1 MDTPFP
7 TEGSGCKRAKGSVS
21 YYPAA
26 CWIHPPPTPM
36 AGGQPRASLSPRLR
50 QSPESCRKGSVRSP
64 SGTGPPDLTSHTYLL
79 QSSLPSSFVL
89 QAHVQ
94 SSQLQPHGGHV
105 EGVQRIVLTGRR
117 EETTGH
123 LVNGCREPTGRVQL
137 SCGRPADGHTLHGS
151 QAPPDPGRCCVEGMD
166 GSTLSTHRG
175 CASFYA
181 VCVFLKNYRGDPI
194 EKHV

>member
-1 MDTPFP
+1 MQT
-7 TEGSGCKRAKGSVS
+7 CQRLS
-21 YYPAA
+21 YFLPCRLLNA
-26 CWIHPPPTPM
+26 PPPTPM

-50 QSPESCRKGSVRSP
+50 QSPESCRKGGVRSP
-64 SGTGPPDLTSHTYLL
+64 AGTGPPNLTSHTYLL

-123 LVNGCREPTGRVQL
+123 LVNACREPTGRVQWAVVAQL
-137 SCGRPADGHTLHGS
+137 VA
-151 QAPPDPGRCCVEGMD
+151 
-166 GSTLSTHRG
+166 TLSTAARLLQTPAGAGGRAWMVQPCLPIVDALH
-175 CASFYA
+175 FMQF
-181 VCVFLKNYRGDPI
+181 VCFWKTT
-194 EKHV
+194 